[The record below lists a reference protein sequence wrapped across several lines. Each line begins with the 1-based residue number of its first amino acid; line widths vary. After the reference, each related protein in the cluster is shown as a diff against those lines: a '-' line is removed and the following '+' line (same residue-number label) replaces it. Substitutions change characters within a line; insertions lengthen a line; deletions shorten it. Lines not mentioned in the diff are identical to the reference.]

1 MKKELVVILLIIGL
15 PTFFIMT
22 LGPGLTGKIVNEIG
36 ELKVARI
43 ELALQFPFSPI
54 PFLKQPV
61 YDAKKYL
68 AAGASENFYYPYGLG
83 SGNNF
88 FYNEQQLV
96 LALLKLMCLQ
106 QTGQPNEGLYVSY
119 QGLKVHLL
127 NNRWYGYGIN
137 YMGNFPCDYVVQDA
151 AHKTL
156 QKVLETDF
164 KLVDFTI
171 QQSSCPKMAR
181 DKLKLAEQYM
191 AVGEYEP
198 TLDYLKSAWNQ
209 ATACK

>member
-1 MKKELVVILLIIGL
+1 MKKELLVILLILGL
-15 PTFFIMT
+15 PTFFITT
-22 LGPGLTGKIVNEIG
+22 LGPGLTGKIVNDVG
-36 ELKVARI
+36 QLKVDRI
-43 ELALQFPFSPI
+43 NLLAFPFSPI

-61 YDAKKYL
+61 YDVKKYL
-68 AAGASENFYYPYGLG
+68 AAGADENFYYPYGLG

-106 QTGQPNEGLYVSY
+106 QTGQPNGGLYASY

-127 NNRWYGYGIN
+127 GNRWYGYGIN

-156 QKVLETDF
+156 QNVLELDF
-164 KLVDFTI
+164 KLVDYTI
-171 QQSSCPKMAR
+171 QQSNCPEQAR
-181 DKLKLAEQYM
+181 EKLTLAQQYLV
-191 AVGEYEP
+191 VGEYEP
-198 TLDYLKSAWNQ
+198 TLDYLNSAWNQ